1 MIKER
6 LTKERMITLSHSA
19 CGKDRD
25 HLGEVL
31 VDIKVSK
38 NEIKKY
44 PFLNLCDLHHKHQII
59 DALANIT

>member
-6 LTKERMITLSHSA
+6 LTKERIVTLCHSA

-31 VDIKVSK
+31 VNIKVSK
-38 NEIKKY
+38 NEKKY
-44 PFLNLCDLHHKHQII
+44 AFLIVCDLHHKHQII
-59 DALANIT
+59 DALATVT